1 MRLHCCHW
9 VCIRFYLAAFVY
21 VLCIVYMCHL
31 EWMKWVNGGRK
42 QHSFIPGMYGYD
54 DDNGQWHTS
63 QFIHFWWYQYHSVMT
78 VSINHIIDMFN
89 AHAVEAFYGHNG
101 WNLRCTHHWRFI
113 DHHFTIFSMGSAT
126 IHMTNITLWVN
137 EQCPHFK
144 CTRETKI
151 LEK

>member
-1 MRLHCCHW
+1 MRLHRCHW

-21 VLCIVYMCHL
+21 VLCICAIWSHSR
-31 EWMKWVNGGRK
+31 EWTGGENSILLYLVCMVMMTTMANDTRV
-42 QHSFIPGMYGYD
+42 
-54 DDNGQWHTS
+54 
-63 QFIHFWWYQYHSVMT
+63 IHFWWYQYHSVMT